1 MLSSFCLS
9 TCKHIAPCMHAVV
22 SRVNK
27 ISQRM
32 ICLHTKEHSCY
43 WRQASYSGHQVCL
56 MHFRLSRKQQKH
68 LKASTQVICL
78 TFLVFI
84 LAHSKRCRE
93 IKKKKHYLSGKY
105 CDTSHSKRV
114 SVWVSRLQY
123 RQSGSFLSSVEL
135 MAPTFN
141 SAMHKITAVT
151 RSVLIGI
158 FGQAWLVW
166 KPLKSFIF
174 YSHIWKKTHVNGH
187 FQLTMHSQNETQLL
201 NRDFFL
207 KNF

>member
-1 MLSSFCLS
+1 MYFKVCNTNAKNNMLSSFCLS

-93 IKKKKHYLSGKY
+93 IKKRSIIY
-105 CDTSHSKRV
+105 RV
-114 SVWVSRLQY
+114 NTATPRSLNEWVFECPGCSIDKVA
-123 RQSGSFLSSVEL
+123 LSSL
-135 MAPTFN
+135 QWKWWLQHLIAQC
-141 SAMHKITAVT
+141 T
-151 RSVLIGI
+151 RSPRWHALFWSVYSDRHDLSENHLNHLFFIHI
-158 FGQAWLVW
+158 FER
-166 KPLKSFIF
+166 KP
-174 YSHIWKKTHVNGH
+174 T
-187 FQLTMHSQNETQLL
+187 
-201 NRDFFL
+201 
-207 KNF
+207 